1 MEDQW
6 DTREIIANG
15 QKIVSKLF
23 YALYDLA
30 NSAYTIIIVT
40 FITSAYF
47 ANHIVGNPQLGA
59 AYWQWT
65 AGVCGI
71 LVAVTGPLLGNIAD
85 KHSKGKINL
94 LHIFTILCV
103 LFTSLFWFA
112 KPSVDYIWYA
122 LIIFLVSNYCYEA
135 GVIFYNSLLKN
146 CSNENNIGKTSGFAF
161 ALGYIGCVPVL
172 LFSLYVFVLPDIL
185 PFGLDKNKFENIRF
199 VPIIA
204 AIWFL
209 IFSYPMIHYFKHR
222 VEYKVNDDGVPVFQ
236 KLIALIWKNKFTT
249 TGKFLLARMIY
260 SDALIVLVA
269 GGGVYASGVF
279 GFTSQELLKLAIFA
293 NLVAF
298 VGVLIGGYLN
308 DKFSSKIIILICIA
322 VLTLCIFY
330 SSIIA
335 QTKTQFFCNVMVISL
350 FIGSIQSASRV
361 MMTGLLKSEDQG
373 SGFGLFSFSGRITAF
388 AGPLLAGTMTFFFSQ
403 RIGLLSISIFFI
415 IGFILMLFVDKEPKS
430 EKIS

>member
-1 MEDQW
+1 
-6 DTREIIANG
+6 
-15 QKIVSKLF
+15 VSKLF

-30 NSAYTIIIVT
+30 NSAYTIIVVT

-47 ANHIVGNPQLGA
+47 ANQIVGNPQLGA

-65 AGVCGI
+65 AGLCGI
-71 LVAVTGPLLGNIAD
+71 LVAITGPLLGNLAD
-85 KHSKGKINL
+85 KEPKGKINL
-94 LHIFTILCV
+94 LHTFTIFCI

-122 LIIFLVSNYCYEA
+122 LIIFLLSNYFYEA
-135 GVIFYNSLLKN
+135 AVIFYNSLLKS

-161 ALGYIGCVPVL
+161 ALGYIGCVPIL
-172 LFSLYVFVLPDIL
+172 LFSLYVFVLPDTI
-185 PFGLDKNKFENIRF
+185 PFGLDKSKFENIRF
-199 VPIIA
+199 IPVIA

-209 IFSYPMIHYFKHR
+209 IFSYPMINYFKNHI
-222 VEYKVNDDGVPVFQ
+222 EYKENSDPTPVFK
-236 KLIALIWKNKFTT
+236 KLIALIWKNKFTS

-260 SDALIVLVA
+260 SDALIVLIA

-279 GFTSQELLKLAIFA
+279 GFTPGELLKLAIFA

-298 VGVLIGGYLN
+298 VGVLLGGYLN
-308 DKFSSKIIILICIA
+308 DKISSKIIILTCIV
-322 VLTLCIFY
+322 VLTLCVFY

-335 QTKTQFFCNVMVISL
+335 QTKAQFFINVMVISL

-361 MMTGLLKSEDQG
+361 MMTGLLKDDDQG

-388 AGPLLAGTMTFFFSQ
+388 AGPLLVGTMTFFYSQ

-415 IGFILMLFVDKEPKS
+415 LGFILMLFVDKDQKNK
-430 EKIS
+430 KIP

>member
-1 MEDQW
+1 M
-6 DTREIIANG
+6 G
-15 QKIVSKLF
+15 KFF

-30 NSAYTIIIVT
+30 NSAYTIIVVT

-47 ANHIVGNPQLGA
+47 ANQIVGNPQLGA

-65 AGVCGI
+65 AGLCGI
-71 LVAVTGPLLGNIAD
+71 LIAVTGPLLGSIAD
-85 KHSKGKINL
+85 KEPKGKINL
-94 LHIFTILCV
+94 LHTFTIFCV

-122 LIIFLVSNYCYEA
+122 LIIFLLSNYFYEA
-135 GVIFYNSLLKN
+135 AVIFYNSLLKS
-146 CSNENNIGKTSGFAF
+146 CSNEKNIGKTSGFAF
-161 ALGYIGCVPVL
+161 ALGYIGCVPIL
-172 LFSLYVFVLPDIL
+172 LFSLYVFVLPDTI
-185 PFGLDKNKFENIRF
+185 PFGLDKSKFENIRF
-199 VPIIA
+199 IPVIA

-209 IFSYPMIHYFKHR
+209 IFSYPMINYFKHHI
-222 VEYKVNDDGVPVFQ
+222 EYKENSDQTPVFK
-236 KLIALIWKNKFTT
+236 KLIAIIWKNKFTS

-260 SDALIVLVA
+260 SDALIVLIA

-279 GFTSQELLKLAIFA
+279 GFTPGELLKLAVFA

-298 VGVLIGGYLN
+298 VGVLLGGYLN
-308 DKFSSKIIILICIA
+308 DKISSKTIILTCIFS
-322 VLTLCIFY
+322 LTLCVFY

-335 QTKTQFFCNVMVISL
+335 QTKTQFFINVMVISL

-361 MMTGLLKSEDQG
+361 MMTGLLNADNQG

-388 AGPLLAGTMTFFFSQ
+388 AGPLLAGTMTFFYSQ

-415 IGFILMLFVDKEPKS
+415 LGFILMLFVDKDQENK
-430 EKIS
+430 KIP